1 MTRED
6 HLKLFE
12 EYVGKPKE
20 ELDAII
26 NTGMFNS
33 IIEGYLVLT
42 LTGLNYTQEDIQE
55 AQEELK
61 AVLDTKTATEA
72 RLVIK

>member
-6 HLKLFE
+6 HLKLFK

-20 ELDAII
+20 ELDA
-26 NTGMFNS
+26 
-33 IIEGYLVLT
+33 
-42 LTGLNYTQEDIQE
+42 
-55 AQEELK
+55 
-61 AVLDTKTATEA
+61 KTTTEA

>member
-6 HLKLFE
+6 HLKLFK

-33 IIEGYLVLT
+33 IIEGSSAY
-42 LTGLNYTQEDIQE
+42 LTGLNYTPEDIQE

-61 AVLDTKTATEA
+61 AVLDAKTATEA

>member
-6 HLKLFE
+6 HLNLFK

-42 LTGLNYTQEDIQE
+42 LTGLNYTPEDIQE

-61 AVLDTKTATEA
+61 AVLDAKTATEA

>member
-1 MTRED
+1 MTREK
-6 HLKLFE
+6 HLELFK

-42 LTGLNYTQEDIQE
+42 LTGLNYSPEDIQE

-61 AVLDTKTATEA
+61 AVLDAKTATEA
-72 RLVIK
+72 RLVTM

>member
-6 HLKLFE
+6 HLKLFK

-33 IIEGYLVLT
+33 II
-42 LTGLNYTQEDIQE
+42 I
-55 AQEELK
+55 AASS
-61 AVLDTKTATEA
+61 AVLCTYFSILRIVFCQIYTT
-72 RLVIK
+72 L

>member
-6 HLKLFE
+6 HLKLFK

-42 LTGLNYTQEDIQE
+42 LTGLNYTPEDIQE

-61 AVLDTKTATEA
+61 AVLDAKTTTEA

>member
-6 HLKLFE
+6 HLKLFK

-42 LTGLNYTQEDIQE
+42 LTGLNYTPEDIQE
-55 AQEELK
+55 A
-61 AVLDTKTATEA
+61 
-72 RLVIK
+72 

>member
-42 LTGLNYTQEDIQE
+42 LTGLNYTPEDIQE